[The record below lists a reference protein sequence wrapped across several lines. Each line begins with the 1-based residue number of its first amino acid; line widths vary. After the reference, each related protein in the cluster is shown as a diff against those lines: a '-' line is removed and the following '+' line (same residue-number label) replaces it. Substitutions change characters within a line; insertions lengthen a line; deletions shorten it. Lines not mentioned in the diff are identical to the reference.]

1 MTAMKKMKIKKTL
14 CDLSKKEIK
23 DFEKELAVIVMN
35 PKYMCEKCVRV
46 SSEKKLLCKP
56 HKISEI

>member
-1 MTAMKKMKIKKTL
+1 MKIKKSL

-23 DFEKELAVIVMN
+23 EFEKELAEFVMN
-35 PKYMCEKCVRV
+35 PKFICEKCIRV

-56 HKISEI
+56 SKLK

>member
-1 MTAMKKMKIKKTL
+1 MKIKKSL
-14 CDLSKKEIK
+14 CDLTKKEIK
-23 DFEKELAVIVMN
+23 EFEKELKSIVTN

-56 HKISEI
+56 QKITDI